1 MVAQQSS
8 SSEEKKELEPSPA
21 QQSSSAEGIVEPS
34 LEISTPSKQNDTTVQ
49 KTKIFYKFSPF
60 KRKEEKLDCQHCNKV
75 FESVR
80 GLKNHLSEKHQG
92 LPGLDPS
99 VKEAVGTCRL
109 KLANDKECGKKF
121 STGSKRVYI
130 WGGI

>member
-49 KTKIFYKFSPF
+49 KTKIFYKFSVCLNG
-60 KRKEEKLDCQHCNKV
+60 KLTPQFPLEPLFLIFLVVQTLNFC
-75 FESVR
+75 
-80 GLKNHLSEKHQG
+80 
-92 LPGLDPS
+92 P
-99 VKEAVGTCRL
+99 
-109 KLANDKECGKKF
+109 
-121 STGSKRVYI
+121 
-130 WGGI
+130 